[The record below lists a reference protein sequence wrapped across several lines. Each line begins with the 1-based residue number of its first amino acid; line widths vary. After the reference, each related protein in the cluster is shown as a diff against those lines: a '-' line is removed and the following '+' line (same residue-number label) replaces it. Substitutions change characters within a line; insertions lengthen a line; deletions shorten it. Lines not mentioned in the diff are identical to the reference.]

1 MLRTDDDMTQDM
13 LAAFEQ
19 RSYATSEAGRYENDQ
34 ARLGADAERTRNEDD
49 ARAWIK
55 GLGMGDTIPSHDDY
69 DYAAMLGDGVYPK
82 PDQQGRLPLPPR
94 YYKPGRLIMGGID
107 VATGKRVLS
116 RVPLED
122 RIMGMADDGDGP
134 DTENPLDQASETDWA
149 ELSPQERNSLEAWM
163 ESVRERPEWFTSQG
177 VIVADSGNA
186 GTLTEAPLAGY
197 GEAAASM
204 GSAIL
209 GSIPAGLAG
218 LAELARG
225 NGMDEAVKTIEAVQE
240 WLTVLPKTEEG
251 QRALQ
256 QLGSL
261 MEKLSVPSEKVGNA
275 VMDATGSP
283 TLATGA
289 EIVLDPLNM
298 LPAGGMAVKAAAK
311 GAKLSTK
318 SVLGA
323 AAIAAGLSGDD
334 AEAAGA
340 AESLPQNA
348 DKTAD
353 EVKR

>member
-19 RSYATSEAGRYENDQ
+19 RTYANSDAGRYESEQ
-34 ARLGADAERTRNEDD
+34 AVLETDAKRTRNEDD

-55 GLGMGDTIPSHDDY
+55 GLGMGDTIPSPDDY
-69 DYAAMLGDGVYPK
+69 DYAAMLGNGVYPK

-94 YYKPGRLIMGGID
+94 YYKSGRLIMGGVD

-122 RIMGMADDGDGP
+122 RILGTADDGDGP
-134 DTENPLDQASETDWA
+134 DMENPIDHASEMDWA

-163 ESVRERPEWFTSQG
+163 ESLNPQSVGFSGQRIT
-177 VIVADSGNA
+177 VADAGNT
-186 GTLTEAPLAGY
+186 GTRMDAPLAGY
-197 GEAAASM
+197 GEATASM

-218 LAELARG
+218 LSELARG

-275 VMDATGSP
+275 VMDGTGSP
-283 TLATGA
+283 ALATGA

-334 AEAAGA
+334 AESAGA